1 MFSIGQRNAG
11 PLPGSTKW
19 QTSRETGTQNHG
31 SSHFEDRQVTEWSLA
46 FYGGVTMTTITYF
59 AALRK
64 SNSHPTQRRGSVAI
78 LTAMLLVIIFG
89 CVAFAVDLGYLFIVR
104 TELQR
109 SADAAALAGAGSL
122 YNFGGGVES
131 PSFYVTP
138 DVPGAKAAAQTYA
151 AANGGGPY
159 KSTFKKPQGSALTAE
174 VITGRYHD
182 PSMWSEPFVPTTIV
196 PNTVQV
202 DLRMDDAH
210 TNRSVA
216 LFFARVLGI
225 NSADVHATAS
235 ASLIHASLL
244 PFATS
249 ADKWDSLQYGGDG
262 DNFAFDQE
270 LVAGESDGVP
280 EITIFPDEKWD
291 GQDLPPGNFGALSIG
306 RPSSSAA
313 DLRRQIDQGPTPTE
327 IAYHG
332 ELVNG
337 SIISG
342 KTGMNATVRTA
353 FNGGWE
359 SSDLRYYAGIIGHP
373 RFLPVYDHVTGNGTN
388 SQFRIIKFVAVRVV
402 DVNLNGKNKWITLQP
417 IKSKS
422 NLMMISLTR

>member
-1 MFSIGQRNAG
+1 MTAKTCAAARFDKNSQVKQR
-11 PLPGSTKW
+11 
-19 QTSRETGTQNHG
+19 Q
-31 SSHFEDRQVTEWSLA
+31 
-46 FYGGVTMTTITYF
+46 
-59 AALRK
+59 
-64 SNSHPTQRRGSVAI
+64 GSVAI

-122 YNFGGGVES
+122 YDFTGGVET
-131 PSFYVTP
+131 PTFYVRP
-138 DVPGAKAAAQTYA
+138 DVPTAMATAQTFA
-151 AANGGGPY
+151 AANGGGPH
-159 KSTFKKPQGSALTAE
+159 KSTFKNLEGNALKAD
-174 VITGRYHD
+174 VMTGRYHD
-182 PSMWSEPFVPTTIV
+182 PSMWSEPMIPTTTV

-210 TNRSVA
+210 TNSSVA
-216 LFFARVLGI
+216 LYFARVLGI

-249 ADKWDSLQYGGDG
+249 SDKWDSLQSGGDG
-262 DNFAFDQE
+262 DNFAFNQE
-270 LVAGESDGVP
+270 LVAGESDGIP
-280 EITIFPDEKWD
+280 EITIFPDAKWD

-332 ELVNG
+332 ELEHG

-342 KTGMNATVRTA
+342 KTGMNATVKTA
-353 FNGGWE
+353 FDGGWE
-359 SSDLRYYAGIIGHP
+359 TSDLRYYAGILGHP
-373 RFLPVYDHVTGNGTN
+373 RFLPVYDHVSGNGTN
-388 SQFRIIKFVAVRVV
+388 SQFRITKFVAVRVV

-422 NLMMISLTR
+422 NLMMLRLTR